1 MMLWGRGRVLMPLR
15 YAAGNGHG
23 CKLLPI
29 SPPPG
34 GRGTTAALGQGG
46 AGGDGGVG

>member
-1 MMLWGRGRVLMPLR
+1 MRQLQGEVVVLVD
-15 YAAGNGHG
+15 GNGHG

-34 GRGTTAALGQGG
+34 GRGTTAALRQGG